1 MIRIDMTEMIRLL
14 LLDSSPNW
22 LVAVLAALLALQFWR
37 VSRLERQVRRHARS
51 IAHMDAWAD
60 VMDERMERVDWIKMH
75 QTAANDRRRKVRKAG

>member
-1 MIRIDMTEMIRLL
+1 MIRFL

-22 LVAVLAALLALQFWR
+22 LVAFLAVLLAIQFWR
-37 VSRLERQVRRHARS
+37 TSRLERHVRRHARS

-75 QTAANDRRRKVRKAG
+75 QSAANDRRRKVRKAG

>member
-1 MIRIDMTEMIRLL
+1 MIPIGMTEMIRFL

-22 LVAVLAALLALQFWR
+22 LVAFLAVLLAIQFWR
-37 VSRLERQVRRHARS
+37 TSRLERHVRRHARS

-75 QTAANDRRRKVRKAG
+75 QSAANDRRRKVRKAG